1 MSEIVEFVEE
11 VCGIYF
17 RSILLPRAGMRVPQH
32 SHDHDHATLV
42 GAGTARLYVDGQPAG
57 DFHAGRAVPIIAG
70 KHHAFEALEPGTRLT
85 CVHNVASALSIKNKG
100 L

>member
-17 RSILLPRAGMRVPQH
+17 RSILLPRAGIRVPQH
-32 SHDHDHATLV
+32 KHDHDHATYI
-42 GAGTARLYVDGQPAG
+42 GAGAARMYVDGEAAG
-57 DFHAGRAVPIIAG
+57 DFYAGQAAPVRAG
-70 KHHAFEALEPGTRLT
+70 HEHSFEALEPDTRLA
-85 CVHNVASALSIKNKG
+85 CIHDVASAQAIKERG

>member
-11 VCGIYF
+11 VCGLYF

-32 SHDHDHATLV
+32 THDHDHATLV
-42 GAGTARLYVDGQPAG
+42 CAGAARLFIDDQPSGDYYAG
-57 DFHAGRAVPIIAG
+57 HAVPVKAG
-70 KHHAFEALEPGTRLT
+70 KHHAFEALEPNTRLA
-85 CVHNVASALSIKNKG
+85 CIHDVASAMSIKKKG